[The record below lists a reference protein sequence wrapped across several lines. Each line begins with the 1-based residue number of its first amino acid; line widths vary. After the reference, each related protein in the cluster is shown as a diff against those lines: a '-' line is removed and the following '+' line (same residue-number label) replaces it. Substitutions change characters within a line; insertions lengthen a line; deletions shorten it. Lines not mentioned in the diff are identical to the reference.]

1 MDPLSTH
8 FNNPGAIIPGD
19 KITYEGMLGTDPKS
33 GLAIFDTPK
42 NGRKALDKD
51 LAIKFRRG
59 VNTPEKFA
67 RAYLGPK
74 ADQKDVDN
82 YAMAVADS
90 YGFDATDTE
99 FSEDTLPHLAN
110 TVTAVEAGT
119 KRPTFEDIKGQEETP
134 DQSNQFGTYGQASD
148 EQAAEV
154 KGAFEKT
161 PANRRR
167 EAQILGGAAGLGVGG
182 AKYLTFNAPY
192 QMFMAAKNFLGRNPV
207 SLEEATKVLNAAY
220 GSQTENAVL
229 DATQAVSGKT
239 TGVDAY
245 IPSQTRAKAN
255 AAQIAAVANV
265 PLPETNAEAQQ
276 AIKRIGAEGHP
287 SDRIPIKKTVIRNG
301 VPVEITIG
309 YRSPRPSLGAELQ
322 NAVNPVDE
330 VISAPRPS
338 NVAPITMERLR
349 GHNLGP
355 LPAQPTPYF
364 QGWQSASDIEMS
376 NPQDTGAVRSALG
389 NAGRSTVNA
398 ARNVGTAVASAAP
411 VIGRGVTSVL
421 GSVPFRL
428 GAAGASALGNYSD
441 YQSAKEKGDTT
452 GQAVAATGGIGAL
465 ASLVP
470 KINPVGGLI
479 AGGADTARRVREGD
493 YTGAAISG
501 GATLAPW
508 AARAAVGAPLGPWG
522 SVAAMSAPMVYDA
535 IKYKAWQDA
544 QRLAEA
550 METEEGRKNYWLTR
564 GAFD

>member
-33 GLAIFDTPK
+33 GLAIFDTPE
-42 NGRKALDKD
+42 NGRKALEKD
-51 LAIKFRRG
+51 LAIKFGRG
-59 VNTPEKFA
+59 INTPEKFA

-74 ADQKDVDN
+74 ADQQEVDN

-99 FSEDTLPHLAN
+99 FSKDTLPHLAN

-119 KRPTFEDIKGQEETP
+119 PRPTFEDIKSQEEPP
-134 DQSNQFGTYGQASD
+134 DQSDQFGTSGQPSD
-148 EQAAEV
+148 EQASEV
-154 KGAFEKT
+154 KGAFERT
-161 PANRRR
+161 PAQKRR
-167 EAQILGGAAGLGVGG
+167 EAQIAGGSAGLFGAG
-182 AKYLTFNAPY
+182 AKYATYKTFNA
-192 QMFMAAKNFLGRNPV
+192 AKNILNRNPV
-207 SLEEATKVLNAAY
+207 SLEEAAKVLNAAY
-220 GSQTENAVL
+220 GNQTENPVL
-229 DATQAVSGKT
+229 NATKEASGKP

-255 AAQIAAVANV
+255 AEQLAAVANV
-265 PLPETNAEAQQ
+265 PPPETNAEAQQ
-276 AIKRIGAEGHP
+276 AIKRIGAESHP

-301 VPVEITIG
+301 VPVEIIIG
-309 YRSPRPSLGAELQ
+309 YRFPRPSLGAELQ
-322 NAVNPVDE
+322 NLVNPVDE
-330 VISAPRPS
+330 VISDPYPS
-338 NVAPITMERLR
+338 NVPPITMERLR

-355 LPAQPTPYF
+355 PPYVAF
-364 QGWQSASDIEMS
+364 RGQQSPIGIWEDS
-376 NPQDTGAVRSALG
+376 NPRDTGAVRSALE

-428 GAAGASALGNYSD
+428 GAAGASAAGNLAD
-441 YQSAKEKGDTT
+441 YQVAKEVGDTT
-452 GQAVAATGGIGAL
+452 GQAISAAGGLGAL
-465 ASLVP
+465 ASLIP
-470 KINPVGGLI
+470 KISPIGGLV
-479 AGGADTARRVREGD
+479 AGGADAARRGREGD
-493 YTGAAISG
+493 YIGAAISG
-501 GATLAPW
+501 GATLAPF
-508 AARAAVGAPLGPWG
+508 AARAAFGAPLGPAG

-550 METEEGRKNYWLTR
+550 LKTEEGRKNYWLTR

>member
-33 GLAIFDTPK
+33 GLAIFDTPE
-42 NGRKALDKD
+42 NGRKALEKD
-51 LAIKFRRG
+51 LAIKFGRG
-59 VNTPEKFA
+59 VNTPQKFA

-74 ADQKDVDN
+74 ADQQEVDN

-90 YGFDATDTE
+90 YGFDATDKE
-99 FSEDTLPHLAN
+99 FSQDTLPHLAN

-119 KRPTFEDIKGQEETP
+119 KRPTFEDIKSQEEP
-134 DQSNQFGTYGQASD
+134 LDQSDQFGTSGQPSD
-148 EQAAEV
+148 EQASEV

-167 EAQILGGAAGLGVGG
+167 EAQILGGAAGLVGGG
-182 AKYLTFNAPY
+182 AKYLTISAPY
-192 QMFMAAKNFLGRNPV
+192 QIFMAAKNFLGRNPV

-229 DATQAVSGKT
+229 DATQTVSGKP

-245 IPSQTRAKAN
+245 IPSQTRSKAN
-255 AAQIAAVANV
+255 AEQLAAVANV
-265 PLPETNAEAQQ
+265 PPPETNAEAQQ
-276 AIKRIGAEGHP
+276 AIKRISAEAHP
-287 SDRIPIKKTVIRNG
+287 SDRIPVKRTVMRNG
-301 VPVEITIG
+301 VPYQETIR
-309 YRSPRPSLGAELQ
+309 YRPPAPSKGPELQ
-322 NAVNPVDE
+322 QAVRPDE
-330 VISAPRPS
+330 FIISDPYPS
-338 NVAPITMERLR
+338 NVPPITQASLR

-355 LPAQPTPYF
+355 TPYVAF
-364 QGWQSASDIEMS
+364 QGQQSPIGIWEDS
-376 NPQDTGAVRSALG
+376 NPRDTGALKSALQ
-389 NAGRSTVNA
+389 NARQSTVNA
-398 ARNVGTAVASAAP
+398 AKNLGTTVASAAP

-421 GSVPFRL
+421 GSVPFRI

-452 GQAVAATGGIGAL
+452 GQAVAATGGLGAL

-470 KINPVGGLI
+470 KISPYGGLV

-501 GATLAPW
+501 GATLAPF
-508 AARAAVGAPLGPWG
+508 AARAAFGAPLGPAG

-550 METEEGRKNYWLTR
+550 LKTEEGRKTYWLTR
-564 GAFD
+564 GVFD